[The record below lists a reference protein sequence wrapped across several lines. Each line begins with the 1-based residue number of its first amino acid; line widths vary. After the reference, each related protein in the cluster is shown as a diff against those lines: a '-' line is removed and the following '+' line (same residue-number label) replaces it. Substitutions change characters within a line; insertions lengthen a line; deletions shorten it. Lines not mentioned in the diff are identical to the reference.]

1 MNNVYPAYA
10 KISAILTSVSEVMPY
25 SSIENFSY
33 TDVCVRGNALFFNCK
48 QHSNDMMILAST
60 SDAG

>member
-1 MNNVYPAYA
+1 MQ
-10 KISAILTSVSEVMPY
+10 KKSAILTSVSEVMPY

-33 TDVCVRGNALFFNCK
+33 TVVCVRGNALFFNCT
-48 QHSNDMMILAST
+48 QHSNDMILAST